1 MIYERE
7 RERERERAHIDF
19 DERGHGKDEKEGN
32 KDRWKLRHFLW
43 NGGGKFKNN

>member
-7 RERERERAHIDF
+7 RGAHIDF

-32 KDRWKLRHFLW
+32 SDR
-43 NGGGKFKNN
+43 

>member
-7 RERERERAHIDF
+7 RERERGAHIDF

-32 KDRWKLRHFLW
+32 SDR
-43 NGGGKFKNN
+43 

>member
-7 RERERERAHIDF
+7 REGAHIDF

-32 KDRWKLRHFLW
+32 SDR
-43 NGGGKFKNN
+43 